1 MVIIKKNIHIIRYG
15 ISLKFTENTI
25 LNRQKKTEEKYI
37 LNTILNRLNPYNYR
51 RKRSPWLYWLWTPP
65 QISMAPSGTSIGGAR
80 GHQTPP
86 RRHLPRLRLRQ
97 VLGHRGAGGAEKA
110 GEISA
115 GKHRKPWEKR
125 GFWSF
130 LLVKNLG
137 ISWKWSMVRPWF
149 WKCWEGLLGSIL
161 ILRYSN
167 MMFFS
172 KGWWWTIANCLLM
185 FTGDFPAMFH
195 WSYWSESASCSVVD
209 GHCGA

>member
-115 GKHRKPWEKR
+115 GKHRKPWEKPAKIGR
-125 GFWSF
+125 HLKW
-130 LLVKNLG
+130 NCG
-137 ISWKWSMVRPWF
+137 ISDETIKTGVSTHKYDIQWIGLSWQEIMGIGFPVRCP
-149 WKCWEGLLGSIL
+149 L
-161 ILRYSN
+161 IQL
-167 MMFFS
+167 
-172 KGWWWTIANCLLM
+172 WIQ
-185 FTGDFPAMFH
+185 
-195 WSYWSESASCSVVD
+195 SY
-209 GHCGA
+209 